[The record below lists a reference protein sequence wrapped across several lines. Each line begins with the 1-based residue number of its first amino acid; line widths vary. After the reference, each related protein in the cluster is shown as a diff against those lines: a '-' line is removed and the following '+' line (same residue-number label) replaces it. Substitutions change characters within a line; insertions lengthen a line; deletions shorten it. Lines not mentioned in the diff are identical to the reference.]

1 MSEIIPVTWY
11 LDSPIDFEHKQY
23 ILLSYL
29 QKVDDSFLYK
39 KLSPHYLHME
49 KMIIE
54 MLNFQNSLLDI
65 KNRFDKERYIFFND
79 NPKLKGENNELVKEI
94 NEIVEFSLPQVK
106 TRLDLGKFILK
117 KNNQL
122 LY

>member
-1 MSEIIPVTWY
+1 MSEIIPITWY
-11 LDSPIDFEHKQY
+11 LESPIDFEHKQY

-29 QKVDDSFLYK
+29 QKVDDSFLFK

-54 MLNFQNSLLDI
+54 MMNFQNSLIDI
-65 KNRFDKERYIFFND
+65 RKTFDKERYVFFED
-79 NPKLKGENNELVKEI
+79 NSKLEGEKNELIDEI
-94 NEIVEFSLPQVK
+94 NEIVDFSLPQVK
-106 TRLDLGKFILK
+106 TRLELGRFILR
-117 KNNQL
+117 KNNQV